1 MSALAASPRPVQGI
15 ALMLTALACFVV
27 LDTSVK
33 HISAVISVLIA
44 VWFRYMFQALVMSAV
59 LLPLRGRQLLQT
71 RHLRLQILRGLL
83 LLVVS
88 VLGYYGVSLMP
99 VGEFTAI
106 LMLTPLM
113 VTLLAAVFLKE
124 SVTPLRWLLVAGGF
138 AGALLI
144 ARPWEG
150 EDTSLGWVALLPLV
164 MVVAYAVFQILTS
177 RMARTEDAMTMHL
190 YTGWVGALG
199 MSLALPLFWQA
210 IPDRE
215 TLGLLMLLGLM
226 GTLGHYLLILAF
238 KRAPAAT
245 LTPFLYAQIAFAMLA
260 GWWVFDHVPGRTE
273 LTGIGLIVLCGA
285 SAAWLAARQQRL
297 HRPL

>member
-215 TLGLLMLLGLM
+215 TLGLLLLLGLM

-260 GWWVFDHVPGRTE
+260 GWWVFDHMPGRVE
-273 LTGIGLIVLCGA
+273 LAGMGLIVLCGA
-285 SAAWLAARQQRL
+285 SAAWLAARTPTAQPQ
-297 HRPL
+297 